1 MYSARELQEAM
12 SMTDEVDINDKRFSV
27 HSINEEGKA
36 VSLAEECARLLRIG
50 RTEGV
55 KSEGGKY
62 KKREDSRGIH
72 ERHWWVEPV
81 KDLDLTKLKYETATF
96 SKRSKEAGG
105 SSSFRYHVYCCPELG
120 TGRVAMRRIPCAC
133 ES

>member
-1 MYSARELQEAM
+1 MNGTDKNLLIMYSARELQEAM

-62 KKREDSRGIH
+62 KK
-72 ERHWWVEPV
+72 ERIQEEFINAIGGWNQ
-81 KDLDLTKLKYETATF
+81 
-96 SKRSKEAGG
+96 SKIW
-105 SSSFRYHVYCCPELG
+105 
-120 TGRVAMRRIPCAC
+120 T
-133 ES
+133 